1 MLGRQEGNEFN
12 NTSYYNRITSN
23 FLHVKTPLSSSEP
36 DRPAAGGL
44 ELTSRASFAC
54 LNFSP

>member
-23 FLHVKTPLSSSEP
+23 FLHIKTPSRRES
-36 DRPAAGGL
+36 DRPLL
-44 ELTSRASFAC
+44 EA
-54 LNFSP
+54 LNLLLVPLSLA

>member
-23 FLHVKTPLSSSEP
+23 FLHIKTPS
-36 DRPAAGGL
+36 R
-44 ELTSRASFAC
+44 RASRIAPLLEA
-54 LNFSP
+54 LNLLLVPLSPA